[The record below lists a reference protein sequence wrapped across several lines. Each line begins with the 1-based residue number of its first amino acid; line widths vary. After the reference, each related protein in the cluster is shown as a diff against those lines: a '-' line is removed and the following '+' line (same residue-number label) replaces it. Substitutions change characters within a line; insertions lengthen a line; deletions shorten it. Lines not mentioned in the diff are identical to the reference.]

1 MRLDVSWRDALS
13 KKKLWICQKK
23 GAWKGWYKKV
33 RGWVKAVFYKEKDI
47 HMMLAILRRREKW
60 MKNIYSFFLALLF
73 LPPPT
78 THFNYHI
85 IELHIFVIVR
95 VYFIF
100 FVSFRMLIWTM
111 FWPFTYL
118 FSFCHVFLPEK
129 IYKID
134 WSYWR

>member
-60 MKNIYSFFLALLF
+60 MKNIFYLSCFSI
-73 LPPPT
+73 PPSPYYT
-78 THFNYHI
+78 FQLSHHWITY
-85 IELHIFVIVR
+85 FVIVR

-134 WSYWR
+134 WSNWR